1 MNQHLR
7 AGAMTAGMMAIVLAT
22 TAFFHFL
29 STVITAD
36 MVPMIITV
44 LGITICI
51 FGIYHV
57 FLAQIRY
64 EDTLK
69 RMVDKK

>member
-7 AGAMTAGMMAIVLAT
+7 AVAMTAGMMAIVLVT

-29 STVITAD
+29 STVITAA
-36 MVPMIITV
+36 MVPMIIMV

>member
-7 AGAMTAGMMAIVLAT
+7 ALAMTAGMMAIVLVI

-29 STVITAD
+29 STAITAD
-36 MVPMIITV
+36 MVPMIIMV

>member
-1 MNQHLR
+1 
-7 AGAMTAGMMAIVLAT
+7 MTAGMMAIVVAV

-29 STVITAD
+29 STVVTAD
-36 MVPMIITV
+36 MVPMIVIG

-51 FGIYHV
+51 VGIYSV

-69 RMVDKK
+69 SMVDKK

>member
-36 MVPMIITV
+36 MVPVIITV

-51 FGIYHV
+51 FGIYYV
-57 FLAQIRY
+57 FLSQIRY

>member
-7 AGAMTAGMMAIVLAT
+7 AGAMTAGMIAIVLAT
-22 TAFFHFL
+22 TAFFYFL
-29 STVITAD
+29 STVVTAN
-36 MVPMIITV
+36 MVPMIVIGA
-44 LGITICI
+44 GITACVICI
-51 FGIYHV
+51 YTV

-64 EDTLK
+64 DDWLK

>member
-7 AGAMTAGMMAIVLAT
+7 AIAMTAGMMTIVLAT

-29 STVITAD
+29 STVVTVD
-36 MVPMIITV
+36 MVPMIVIC
-44 LGITICI
+44 LGITACVICI
-51 FGIYHV
+51 YNV

>member
-1 MNQHLR
+1 MNQYLR
-7 AGAMTAGMMAIVLAT
+7 AGAMTAGMMAIVVAV

-29 STVITAD
+29 STVVTAD
-36 MVPMIITV
+36 MVPMIVIG
-44 LGITICI
+44 LGITACVFCI
-51 FGIYHV
+51 YNV

-69 RMVDKK
+69 RMVDRK

>member
-7 AGAMTAGMMAIVLAT
+7 AVAMTAGMMAIVLAT

-29 STVITAD
+29 STVVTAD
-36 MVPMIITV
+36 MVPTIVIGV
-44 LGITICI
+44 GITACVFCI
-51 FGIYHV
+51 YNV